1 MSLYSP
7 DTTWMALL
15 GGGFSGS
22 VLAGGSVFQFDL
34 WNLGARRLPVQ
45 VLVTGKR
52 AGIMAEAGTAMAIL
66 LVTGC
71 KTDREMDGITSSG
84 IDWEF
89 SFGGDADAVAKT
101 GLALFK
107 EVMKAAGKKTGEW
120 ALNESGKRLAQYI
133 VGDLGVV
140 QPGKQFNLLPTPLSI
155 SAGAGIFYEWQTLHL
170 LDGKI
175 GWNYFSP
182 KYAVENRSGSVF
194 MRMKDIPVKDGTT
207 IHLGFGVD
215 EWFSIDPNIKWVQ
228 TPSGPRIGRSKLH
241 IDCTVYGGELY
252 QNYNRNSAP
261 GIDLSKLQSAGRS
274 EAGMLSVTDT
284 KEVKKS
290 GKLTIYPRIF
300 EFTNY
305 PYWSADDTMTVHV
318 DSKGRFT
325 KVDGTSGYRD

>member
-34 WNLGARRLPVQ
+34 WNLGTKRLPVQ

-52 AGIMAEAGTAMAIL
+52 AGVMAEVGTAMALL

-71 KTDREMDGITSSG
+71 RTDTEMDGITSSG

-89 SFGGDADAVAKT
+89 SFGGDADAAVKT
-101 GLALFK
+101 GTKLFK

-120 ALNESGKRLAQYI
+120 ALHESGKRLAQYI

-140 QPGKQFNLLPTPLSI
+140 QPGRQFNLLPTPVSL
-155 SAGAGIFYEWQTLHL
+155 SAGAGIFYEWQTLHV

-175 GWNYFSP
+175 GWKYMSP
-182 KYAVENRSGSVF
+182 KYSVENRSNQIY
-194 MRMKDIPVKDGTT
+194 MRMKDIPMKDGSTV
-207 IHLGFGVD
+207 HLGFGVD
-215 EWFSIDPNIKWVQ
+215 EWLSIDPNIRWAQ
-228 TPSGPRIGRSKLH
+228 TPSGPRIGRSNLH
-241 IDCTVYGGELY
+241 IECAVYGGELY
-252 QNYNRNSAP
+252 SSHNPNSAP
-261 GIDLSKLQSAGRS
+261 GINLSELQPSGRS
-274 EAGMLSVTDT
+274 EAGMLSVTET
-284 KEVKKS
+284 REVKKN

-318 DSKGRFT
+318 DANGRFT
-325 KVDGTSGYRD
+325 KVDGTVGYRD

>member
-34 WNLGARRLPVQ
+34 WNLGAKRLPIQ

-52 AGIMAEAGTAMAIL
+52 AGVMAEVGTAMALL

-71 KTDREMDGITSSG
+71 KSEHDMDGITSSG

-101 GLALFK
+101 GVKLFK
-107 EVMKAAGKKTGEW
+107 EVMNAAGKKTGEW

-140 QPGKQFNLLPTPLSI
+140 QAGRQFNLLPTPLSV
-155 SAGAGIFYEWQTLHL
+155 SAGAGIFYEWQTLRV
-170 LDGKI
+170 LDGEI
-175 GWNYFSP
+175 GWNYISP
-182 KYAVENRSGSVF
+182 KYAVENRSGDVY
-194 MRMKDIPVKDGTT
+194 MRMKDIPVKNGAT

-215 EWFSIDPNIKWVQ
+215 EWLQIDPDIKWTQ
-228 TPSGPRIGRSKLH
+228 TPGGPRIGRSKLH
-241 IDCTVYGGELY
+241 IECSVFGGELY
-252 QNYNRNSAP
+252 QSHNQNAEP
-261 GIDLSKLQSAGRS
+261 GINLSKLRPSGRS
-274 EAGMLSVTDT
+274 ETGMLSVTQT
-284 KEVKKS
+284 NEVKKS
-290 GKLTIYPRIF
+290 GKLTVYPRIF
-300 EFTNY
+300 KFGNY

-318 DSKGRFT
+318 DGNGKFT
-325 KVDGTSGYRD
+325 KVDGTSGFRD